1 MNDLGAGLIQAVQRI
16 AAGDPELLGIIGLSL
31 RVSAVALTLG
41 ALLGV
46 PAGVLLGL
54 SRFRGHGLA
63 VALVYTGMG
72 FPPVVIGLFVYL
84 MLSRAGPLGALG
96 WLFTPQAMVVSQ
108 TILTAPLIAGF
119 VMSSVMSVEPDLR
132 QQLVSL
138 GATRVQAS
146 LAVLREARTGVIVA
160 IVAGFGGIISEVG
173 SVMLVGGN
181 IAGETRTLTTAI
193 VLETRQGQFDRAIAL
208 GLVLLGL
215 SFAINSALLL
225 MQGRRAWVKS

>member
-1 MNDLGAGLIQAVQRI
+1 MNDLGAGVIQAVQRI
-16 AAGDPELLGIIGLSL
+16 ASGDPELMGIIGLSL
-31 RVSAVALTLG
+31 RVSAIALVLGTLI
-41 ALLGV
+41 GV
-46 PAGVLLGL
+46 PVGVLLGL

-84 MLSRAGPLGALG
+84 LLSRAGPLGELG
-96 WLFTPQAMVVSQ
+96 WLFTPNAMVMSQ
-108 TILTAPLIAGF
+108 TILTVPLIAGF
-119 VMSSVMSVEPDLR
+119 VMSSVMGVEPDLR

-138 GATRVQAS
+138 GATSAQAS
-146 LAVLREARTGVIVA
+146 WAVLREARVGVIVA

-208 GLVLLGL
+208 GLVLLGI